1 MTIIM
6 DLNFLRADEIV
17 QLLCTRLRQERL
29 VHEWTQA
36 ELARRAGVG
45 VSTLSNLEAGRN
57 TSVETL
63 VRVAMVLGRTQ
74 ELTALFT
81 PQLQSLDDIQRL
93 ERAKQRQRIREKK
106 HG

>member
-1 MTIIM
+1 M

-29 VHEWTQA
+29 VREWTQA

-45 VSTLSNLEAGRN
+45 ISTLSNLEAGRN
-57 TSVETL
+57 TSVESL

-74 ELTALFT
+74 ELTALFA
-81 PQLQSLDDIQRL
+81 PQVQSLDDIQRQ
-93 ERAKQRQRIREKK
+93 ERASQRQRIREKK
-106 HG
+106 HD

>member
-1 MTIIM
+1 M

-17 QLLCTRLRQERL
+17 QLLCGRLRQERL
-29 VHEWTQA
+29 VREWTQA
-36 ELARRAGVG
+36 ELARRAGLS

-57 TSVETL
+57 TSFETL

-81 PQLQSLDDIQRL
+81 PQLHSLEDIQRL
-93 ERAKQRQRIREKK
+93 ERANQRQRIREKK
-106 HG
+106 HD